1 MRYLDEMKLARVIEA
16 CDGIDGRVRMQ
27 KIVYLLIV
35 MGYDLPF
42 DDFTI
47 RQQGPFSRAVAC
59 AADLLTSGQVVE
71 ETKDELGTSDLGEPI
86 VQYSYRVRPA
96 LAPLIRKH
104 FDVDSPSAHSSFD
117 ADAKMLKKY
126 ERAVL
131 EVAATRVFLDRET
144 RRPGESLES
153 ELQRLKGHLSGSFE
167 EAKSLVDK
175 ITPTQV

>member
-27 KIVYLLIV
+27 KIIYLLIV

-59 AADLLTSGQVVE
+59 AADLLTSGQIVE
-71 ETKDELGTSDLGEPI
+71 ETKHELGLSGLGEPI
-86 VQYSYRVRPA
+86 VQYAYRVRSE
-96 LAPLIRKH
+96 LAPLIRKY
-104 FDVDSPSAHSSFD
+104 FDVVTPPGRSSLEE
-117 ADAKMLKKY
+117 DAKLLK
-126 ERAVL
+126 EHDRPVL

-144 RRPGESLES
+144 RQPGESLES
-153 ELQRLKGHLSGSFE
+153 ELQRLKGHLSGSFD

-175 ITPTQV
+175 IIPTQL